1 MRAVRWGTTIIVVL
15 LLASAATRL
24 DWRAIGSTVR
34 HSSPPLLAA
43 ATLVNLLSLAVK
55 GVRWWVFLRRIGV
68 RSVSMA
74 IRSTF
79 VGAGV
84 NNIMVANSGE
94 AARVLLVSREAGV
107 SRGSVLATLALDR
120 IFDPLCYLSLL
131 LVAAWIV
138 PLAAPL
144 AHARAI
150 AVLMLAFVLG
160 VVAWLILRRS
170 TDLALADAP
179 RSWRTRLRRFRGELT
194 GLASAGR
201 MCTAFTL
208 SVVVWASQLVTFHL
222 VARASGIR
230 LPWPGDVDAL
240 LLTNAGLILRATPA
254 NVGYFQFAYALA
266 AAPFGVPANRAI
278 AAALLLQVVQ
288 IIPVTV
294 LGLIAAPHFLRP
306 RRAST

>member
-1 MRAVRWGTTIIVVL
+1 VRPAIRWGTSIVVVI
-15 LLASAATRL
+15 LLAYAATRL
-24 DWRAIGSTVR
+24 DWGAVGETVR
-34 HSSPPLLAA
+34 RSSPPLLAA

-68 RSVSMA
+68 RSVRVA

-94 AARVLLVSREAGV
+94 AARVLLVSRTAGV

-131 LVAAWIV
+131 VVAAGIV
-138 PLAAPL
+138 PLPAQL
-144 AHARAI
+144 ARARMI
-150 AVLMLAFVLG
+150 AVLPLALVLG
-160 VVAWLILRRS
+160 VVVWLTVRRS
-170 TDLALADAP
+170 TDVALTDVP
-179 RSWRTRLRRFRGELT
+179 RNWRARLRRLRGELT
-194 GLASAGR
+194 GLASAAR
-201 MCTAFTL
+201 MCAGFSL
-208 SVVVWASQLVTFHL
+208 SVVVWASQLATFHL

-230 LPWPGDVDAL
+230 LPWAGDVAAL

-254 NVGYFQFAYALA
+254 NVGYFQFAYAVA
-266 AAPFGVPANRAI
+266 AAPFGVPANTAI

-294 LGLIAAPHFLRP
+294 LGLIAAPRFLR
-306 RRAST
+306 RSSDV

>member
-1 MRAVRWGTTIIVVL
+1 VL
-15 LLASAATRL
+15 LLACAAARL
-24 DWRAIGSTVR
+24 DWRAIGATVR

-55 GVRWWVFLRRIGV
+55 GVRWWIFLRRIGV

-84 NNIMVANSGE
+84 NNIMIANSGE
-94 AARVLLVSREAGV
+94 AARVLLVSREAGL

-120 IFDPLCYLSLL
+120 IFDPVCYLSLL

-138 PLAAPL
+138 PLPGQL

-150 AVLMLAFVLG
+150 ALLLLALVLG
-160 VVAWLILRRS
+160 VVVWLTLRRS
-170 TDLALADAP
+170 TDLALTDAP
-179 RSWRTRLRRFRGELT
+179 RSWRARVRRFRGELT

-208 SVVVWASQLVTFHL
+208 SVVVWASQLATFHL

-230 LPWPGDVDAL
+230 LPWAGDVAAL

-254 NVGYFQFAYALA
+254 NVGYFQFAYAVT
-266 AAPFGVPANRAI
+266 AAPFGVPATAAI

-288 IIPVTV
+288 IIPVTM
-294 LGLIAAPHFLRP
+294 LGLIVARHFLRRSCP
-306 RRAST
+306 V